1 MGLYWPR
8 SQASPV
14 FCSSVCVYTE
24 VEEHEKWERPGNTY
38 HVNDVRWA
46 RGGCRG
52 GSAQLAVQVH

>member
-24 VEEHEKWERPGNTY
+24 VEEREKPVDRALGDE
-38 HVNDVRWA
+38 V
-46 RGGCRG
+46 
-52 GSAQLAVQVH
+52 